1 MNDVRIPSALQSQLQ
16 RLDGASAAALLQR
29 LRPGD
34 TLKAEV
40 LAALGKGQ
48 WRLSVGNTKLLA
60 RASVLLQ
67 PGDRLTLRVERGLPE
82 PLLKILPGKQYLH
95 ATEALAR
102 HAMSRQQTPA
112 EIQRQ
117 LRQLPTK
124 GQTNS
129 GPVQQT
135 FRLLQQGGFPVQ
147 RLEPSMVRQA
157 LQESG
162 LFLEPRL
169 AAGLPP
175 LPGDRK
181 LQLLRLLQQLAPENR
196 TPAPP
201 TQNAIATE
209 NRHTID
215 NLLNRLRQLVE
226 ASAARIQHHQATS
239 LTHEEPTRTLWQFDL
254 PLQLGDRRE
263 DLPLRVLRERSP
275 EEIPSAPA
283 TWKVDV
289 HFDFADLGPVSAR
302 ITLNGDQVS
311 CAFRSENQNTA
322 LRFETA
328 LPRLADKLR
337 EMGLGVGAVTSLVG
351 GLTEQDTRPPD
362 GLVDEKA

>member
-1 MNDVRIPSALQSQLQ
+1 MNEVRIPGALQSQLQ

-48 WRLSVGNTKLLA
+48 WRLAVANTELLA
-60 RASVLLQ
+60 RAKIPLQ
-67 PGDRLTLRVERGLPE
+67 AGDRLTLLVEKGLPE
-82 PLLKILPGKQYLH
+82 PLLKILPRKQYQR
-95 ATEALAR
+95 ATEVLAR
-102 HAMSRQQTPA
+102 HALSRQQPPA

-124 GQTNS
+124 GQTETIS
-129 GPVQQT
+129 AQEA
-135 FRLLQQGGFPVQ
+135 FRLLKQTGFPAQ
-147 RLEPSMVRQA
+147 RLEPAMVRRA

-162 LFLEPRL
+162 LFLEARL
-169 AAGLPP
+169 GAALPP

-201 TQNAIATE
+201 AKDTTPGETRQSGDA
-209 NRHTID
+209 
-215 NLLNRLRQLVE
+215 LLNRLRQLVE
-226 ASAARIQHHQATS
+226 ASVARIQHHQTS
-239 LTHEEPTRTLWQFDL
+239 SLGQEEPNRTLWQFDL
-254 PLQLGDRRE
+254 PLQFGDRQE
-263 DLPLRVLRERSP
+263 ALPLRILREQ
-275 EEIPSAPA
+275 PA
-283 TWKVDV
+283 EDDTAASTTWKVDV

-302 ITLNGDQVS
+302 ITLKGDQVS
-311 CAFRSENQNTA
+311 CAFRSEKHGTA
-322 LRFETA
+322 QRFETA
-328 LPRLADKLR
+328 LPRLADKLQQ
-337 EMGLGVGAVTSLVG
+337 MGLGVGAVTSLRG
-351 GLTEQDTRPPD
+351 GLTDVNTRPPD